1 MADNSKIFY
10 GGVFLLFLAYSL
22 QDFFLGGEQSAT
34 QMKEIPKTSFK
45 TDFANPKLKFL
56 YWHGHECIDPVM
68 FRFAS

>member
-22 QDFFLGGEQSAT
+22 QDFFFRADESAT

-56 YWHGHECIDPVM
+56 YCY
-68 FRFAS
+68 S